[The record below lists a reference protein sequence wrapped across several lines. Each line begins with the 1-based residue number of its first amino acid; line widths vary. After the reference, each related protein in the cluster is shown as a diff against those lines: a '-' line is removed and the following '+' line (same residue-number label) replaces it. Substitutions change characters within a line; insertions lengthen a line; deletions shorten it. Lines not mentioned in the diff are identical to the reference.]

1 MGLTLVRSWILHLLI
16 NNAGVN
22 PDQRTITG
30 DGFETNWAV
39 NYLAPFLL
47 TQLLLDRLTAGA
59 PARVV
64 NLGTWIQPAI
74 DLDDLLREK
83 SYQAGMAYTQSK
95 TGVVLFTRELA
106 RRLAGTRVTV
116 NCINPGLVHTQLGRD
131 ARGGF
136 RVFLALMRPIMKSP
150 EQAARDILYLAT
162 SPSQSRCAPRG
173 SIKA

>member
-1 MGLTLVRSWILHLLI
+1 L
-16 NNAGVN
+16 
-22 PDQRTITG
+22 Q
-30 DGFETNWAV
+30 
-39 NYLAPFLL
+39 
-47 TQLLLDRLTAGA
+47 
-59 PARVV
+59 
-64 NLGTWIQPAI
+64 
-74 DLDDLLREK
+74 REK
-83 SYQAGMAYTQSK
+83 SYEAGAAYTQSK

-131 ARGGF
+131 ARGGL

-162 SPSQSRCAPRG
+162 SPSQSRCAPLG